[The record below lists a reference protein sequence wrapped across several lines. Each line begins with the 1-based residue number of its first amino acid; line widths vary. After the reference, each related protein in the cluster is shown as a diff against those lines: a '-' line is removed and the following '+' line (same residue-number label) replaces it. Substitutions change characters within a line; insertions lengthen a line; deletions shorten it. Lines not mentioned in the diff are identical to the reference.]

1 MRSWWRHPARII
13 PVAFLCLIAFGTVML
28 MLPISRKGEGQIAPF
43 FTAFFTSVSTSCITG
58 LSVVD
63 PATYWSPFGHI
74 VLLVLIQIG
83 GFGIMALASLLGL
96 FAMRRLG
103 LTGRLATQ
111 HETHAVGLG
120 DVRGLLLRV
129 GLFTIIFEAV
139 TTVILAGR
147 FWLGYDYPFGK
158 AVWLG
163 FFHAVSGF
171 NNAGIALFSDNLMGF
186 TTDWWICF
194 PLILAI
200 ISGGLGFPVIYEL
213 LREAGQPSRWSTH
226 TRITVFGSIF
236 LLVTGFVVVL
246 TFEWGNPGTF
256 GPLDAPGKILA
267 AMFQGTVP
275 RTAGFNTV
283 DYAQMESETRLF
295 TNWLMFI
302 GGGSAGTSGGI
313 KVTTFFLLAFVILAE
328 IRSERDVVIGKRR
341 IAEAAQRQ
349 ALTVALLGVAIVA
362 FGTFAL
368 LFITHAPL
376 DQVFFEATAAFSTAG
391 LSTGLTATLPVSG
404 QIVLIILMYVGRVGT
419 VTVAAALALSERR
432 ALYRYAEERP
442 IVG

>member
-1 MRSWWRHPARII
+1 MRPWWRHPARII
-13 PVAFLCLIAFGTVML
+13 PVAFLCLITVGTVML
-28 MLPISRKGEGQIAPF
+28 MLPISRKGEGQSAPF
-43 FTAFFTSVSTSCITG
+43 FTALFTSVSTSCVTG

-74 VLLVLIQIG
+74 VLLVLMQIG

-96 FAMRRLG
+96 FAARRLG
-103 LTGRLATQ
+103 LTGRLLTQ

-129 GLFTIIFEAV
+129 GVFTVIFETV
-139 TTVILAGR
+139 TALILTGR

-158 AVWLG
+158 AVWFG
-163 FFHAVSGF
+163 IFHGVSGF
-171 NNAGIALFSDNLMGF
+171 NNAGIALFTDNLMGF
-186 TTDWWICF
+186 TTDWWICV

-200 ISGGLGFPVIYEL
+200 IGGSLGFPVIYEL
-213 LREAGQPSRWSTH
+213 TREVGRPSMWSTH
-226 TRITVFGSIF
+226 TRITVFGSALLLF
-236 LLVTGFVVVL
+236 LGFSAVLV
-246 TFEWGNPGTF
+246 FEWANPGTL
-256 GPLDAPGKILA
+256 GPLDVSGKILA
-267 AMFQGTVP
+267 SMFQGTSP

-283 DYAQMESETRLF
+283 DYAQMESETLLF
-295 TNWLMFI
+295 TDWLMFI

-349 ALTVALLGVAIVA
+349 ALTVALLGVAFVA

-368 LFITHAPL
+368 LIISRAPL
-376 DQVFFEATAAFSTAG
+376 DQVFFEAVSAFSTVG
-391 LSTGLTATLPVSG
+391 LSTGLTPTLPTSG
-404 QIVLIILMYVGRVGT
+404 QAVLIILMYVGRVGT

-432 ALYRYAEERP
+432 TLYRYAEERP